1 MDGGGWGAA
10 APRRAS
16 ASTAPVSLPALGTVL
31 YIVFS
36 GRKPART
43 RLRSP
48 ELSQIESSMAGATVL
63 GAAAPGTVRANSA
76 ASRPT
81 KRGRVAAHQARCS
94 SAPCAGR
101 QRGRRAAAPVG
112 EARAGAVEV

>member
-1 MDGGGWGAA
+1 MDGGGAA

-36 GRKPART
+36 GQKPART

-76 ASRPT
+76 ASRPA
-81 KRGRVAAHQARCS
+81 KRGAHRPRVPGGNGDGVLPHRWAR
-94 SAPCAGR
+94 
-101 QRGRRAAAPVG
+101 RGRG
-112 EARAGAVEV
+112 L